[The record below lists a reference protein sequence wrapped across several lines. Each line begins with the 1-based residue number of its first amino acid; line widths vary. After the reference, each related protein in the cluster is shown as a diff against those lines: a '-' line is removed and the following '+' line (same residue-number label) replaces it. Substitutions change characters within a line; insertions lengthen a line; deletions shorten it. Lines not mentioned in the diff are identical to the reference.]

1 MQKPD
6 IDLFQKSNIII
17 HVKNIKSI
25 KPSGN
30 KPMRQLPTGQ
40 KAMVIATC

>member
-6 IDLFQKSNIII
+6 IDFFQKANVST

-30 KPMRQLPTGQ
+30 KPMRQLPTSQ
-40 KAMVIATC
+40 KAMVKSPC

>member
-6 IDLFQKSNIII
+6 IDLFQKANVAT
-17 HVKNIKSI
+17 HVKNTKNT

-30 KPMRQLPTGQ
+30 KPMQ
-40 KAMVIATC
+40 

>member
-6 IDLFQKSNIII
+6 IDLFQKANIIS
-17 HVKNIKSI
+17 HVKNTKSI

-30 KPMRQLPTGQ
+30 KPMLSFPTSQ
-40 KAMVIATC
+40 KAMVIAIC

>member
-6 IDLFQKSNIII
+6 IDLFQKANVAA
-17 HVKNIKSI
+17 HVKNTKNI

-30 KPMRQLPTGQ
+30 KPMR
-40 KAMVIATC
+40 